1 MPSKENL
8 KKIALILKIPFKQ
21 LDSLLFEAKLKELG
35 IKRPGLLALFK
46 DIPYLPEKE
55 KRAIINAYLNAIE
68 T

>member
-1 MPSKENL
+1 M
-8 KKIALILKIPFKQ
+8 
-21 LDSLLFEAKLKELG
+21 DSLLFEAKLKELG